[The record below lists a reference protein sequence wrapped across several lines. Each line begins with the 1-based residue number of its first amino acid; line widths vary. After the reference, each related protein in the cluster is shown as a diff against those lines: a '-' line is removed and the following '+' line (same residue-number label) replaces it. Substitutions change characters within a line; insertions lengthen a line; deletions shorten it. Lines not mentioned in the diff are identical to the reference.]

1 MESNTPHSDDMVYID
16 PDEYEAA
23 WKAELATRSDKIEYH
38 HHDYY
43 SIFRH
48 DAACGLEH
56 VACSK
61 YRVVDARKWIIARLR
76 YAW

>member
-1 MESNTPHSDDMVYID
+1 MDSSIPSSEHTVYID
-16 PDEYEAA
+16 PDEYEVA
-23 WKAELATRSDKIEYH
+23 WKAARASRPDHMWME
-38 HHDYY
+38 YY
-43 SIFRH
+43 SIFAH

-56 VACSK
+56 VGCSK

>member
-1 MESNTPHSDDMVYID
+1 MDSSTPSSEHTVYID

-23 WKAELATRSDKIEYH
+23 WKAARATRSDQIEYH
-38 HHDYY
+38 HQDYY

-56 VACSK
+56 VGCSK
-61 YRVVDARKWIIARLR
+61 YRVVDARKWIIAKLR

>member
-1 MESNTPHSDDMVYID
+1 MESDTPHADDMIYID

-23 WKAELATRSDKIEYH
+23 WKAERDARSDQIEYH
-38 HHDYY
+38 HQDYY

-61 YRVVDARKWIIARLR
+61 YRVVDDRKWIIARLR